1 MEPLIFHIDVN
12 SAYLSWTST
21 ENVRTGTGPDLRLLP
36 AIIGGDQKNRHGVVL
51 AKSIPAKAFG
61 IVTGEPVATA
71 FKKCPTLQMA
81 APDHHLYHAYSQRL
95 MTLLESFCPY
105 LEQLSIDEC
114 FLDMGRRGYRRE
126 HAQALAEEIRAEV
139 RKLGFT
145 VNVGISSRK
154 VLAKMAS
161 DFQKPDK
168 THTLFPE
175 EIKEKMWPLPVS
187 ELYMAGHSS
196 VTTLH
201 MLGILTIGDLARSD
215 RSLIESH
222 LKSHGTLL
230 WEYANGIDDRP
241 VITEEPEAKGIGNS
255 TTLAHDVTSRAEAK
269 STLLVLCRS
278 VSGRLKKAGQLAG
291 TVTVEIKYSSF
302 QSVSHQTSLLSPSNG
317 EKALYEAACMLFD
330 QLWDEEPIRLLGVR
344 GTRLVREGEPVQ
356 MNLFD
361 LDYNSYKK
369 DEKHKKL
376 DAALESIQKRY
387 GKNAVITANRI
398 KKEN

>member
-175 EIKEKMWPLPVS
+175 EIKEKMWPLPVG

-255 TTLAHDVTSRAEAK
+255 TTLAHRRHQPRGSQIHPAGPVPQCLRPPEKSRAAGGHRHGGDQIQQFPECVPPDLSAFPLQRGK
-269 STLLVLCRS
+269 SPLRGGLYAVRS
-278 VSGRLKKAGQLAG
+278 AVGRRTHPSAGRPG
-291 TVTVEIKYSSF
+291 N
-302 QSVSHQTSLLSPSNG
+302 PSCPG
-317 EKALYEAACMLFD
+317 
-330 QLWDEEPIRLLGVR
+330 RGVR
-344 GTRLVREGEPVQ
+344 PDEPV
-356 MNLFD
+356 
-361 LDYNSYKK
+361 
-369 DEKHKKL
+369 
-376 DAALESIQKRY
+376 
-387 GKNAVITANRI
+387 
-398 KKEN
+398 

>member
-175 EIKEKMWPLPVS
+175 EIKEKMWPLPVG

-255 TTLAHDVTSRAEAK
+255 TTLPHDVTSRAEAK
-269 STLLVLCRS
+269 STLLTLCRS
-278 VSGRLKKAGQLAG
+278 VSVRLKKAGQLAG
-291 TVTVEIKYSSF
+291 TITVEIKYSNF
-302 QSVSHQTSLLSPSNG
+302 QSVSHQASLLSPSNG
-317 EKALYEAACMLFD
+317 EKALYETACMLFD

-376 DAALESIQKRY
+376 DAALEAIQKRY
-387 GKNAVITANRI
+387 GKNAVTTANRI